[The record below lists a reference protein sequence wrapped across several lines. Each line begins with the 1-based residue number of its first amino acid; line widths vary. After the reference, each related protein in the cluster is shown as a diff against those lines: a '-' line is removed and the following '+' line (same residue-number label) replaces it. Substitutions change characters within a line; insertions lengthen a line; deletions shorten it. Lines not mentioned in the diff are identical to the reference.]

1 MAGKYF
7 SPYAPRR
14 RRSARLVVIWMSLFV
29 IILWLTW
36 YYTSGKGAMSEA
48 AERIRPGRGLNEAPY
63 AGAGAGAG
71 TGEGE

>member
-14 RRSARLVVIWMSLFV
+14 RRSAQLVIVWLTLFV
-29 IILWLTW
+29 VILWLTW
-36 YYTSGKGAMSEA
+36 YYTSGGKGGAMSDA
-48 AERIRPGRGLNEAPY
+48 AERIRPGRGLNGAPY

-71 TGEGE
+71 EGE